1 MVKIDALIF
10 GYRSIRISPE
20 DLSSVTSFLLRAS
33 IPSVINSDGSIIVRE
48 RDFIK
53 TKDILQGRIEFT
65 YSEPRGLYGSWKRL
79 ANKWAIVISLTLA
92 VLLVILL
99 SQLIWDIR
107 VEGNTRITDAQVISS
122 LKECG
127 FEIGDLWLMTDK
139 GRIET
144 DFLKENDN
152 VSWININRRG
162 TVAYIKLI
170 EREETE
176 EKENIAVPKFSNIL
190 ADSDCVIEEITVRRG
205 TPMVKVGDVVKK
217 GDILVAGVL
226 SAESGGGFCEADATV
241 MGRISDRVSVKI
253 DRIEEKNSYKEGKLA
268 LISIKIFKI
277 SLNIFKLY
285 GNLTKECDIIENEIT
300 YSLFGSY
307 KLPLSVR
314 ISHLVEVSTER
325 IEYTDE
331 ELVRI
336 ATDRLNAVTAS
347 RLAASDLLRIR
358 TEGEF
363 TDDGYLMSS
372 DIVFLSDV
380 GVSGEF
386 EIE

>member
-1 MVKIDALIF
+1 M
-10 GYRSIRISPE
+10 
-20 DLSSVTSFLLRAS
+20 
-33 IPSVINSDGSIIVRE
+33 
-48 RDFIK
+48 
-53 TKDILQGRIEFT
+53 QGRIEFT
-65 YSEPRGLYGSWKRL
+65 CSEPRGLYGFWKRL
-79 ANKWAIVISLTLA
+79 ANKWAIVISFALA
-92 VLLVILL
+92 LILVILL
-99 SQLIWDIR
+99 SQLVWDIR
-107 VEGNTRITDAQVISS
+107 VEGNARITDAEVISS

-127 FEIGDLWLMTDK
+127 IEIGDLWLVVDK

-144 DFLKENDN
+144 DFLRENDR

-176 EKENIAVPKFSNIL
+176 EKENNVIPKYSNII
-190 ADSDCVIEEITVRRG
+190 AASDCVIEEITVRRG

-217 GDILVAGVL
+217 GDLLVAGVL
-226 SAESGGGFCEADATV
+226 SAESGGGLCAADATV
-241 MGRISDRVSVKI
+241 MGRISDRISVKI
-253 DRIEEKNSYKEGKLA
+253 DRIEEKNSYKEGKLS
-268 LISIKIFKI
+268 LISVKIFKI

-285 GNLTKECDIIENEIT
+285 GNLTKECDIIEDEIT

-307 KLPLSVR
+307 KLPLSVH
-314 ISHLVEVSTER
+314 IAHLVEGTAER

-336 ATDRLNAVTAS
+336 ATERLNAVTAS
-347 RLAASDLLRIR
+347 RLASSDLIRIR